1 MNWEMIGATG
11 EWAGALAV
19 VVTLFYLARQIKAST
34 NQATAE
40 AESAIQREFIVLQ
53 DGLTEPITSSVMRRG
68 FYSFNSLSEK
78 DKYFF
83 HAKLST
89 FINFFEGVL
98 RREERGLTSQKIVQ
112 TYGEVL
118 VALVG
123 TPGGREFWTIA
134 SGTFHELSTK
144 YINEHLDNR
153 DWATLEAMF
162 PYFLDKDGTND
173 V

>member
-19 VVTLFYLARQIKAST
+19 VVTLFYLARQIRTST
-34 NQATAE
+34 NQATAD
-40 AESAIQREFIVLQ
+40 AESAIQREFIALQ
-53 DGLTEPITSSVMRRG
+53 DGLTDPNTSSVMRRG
-68 FYSFNSLSEK
+68 FYSFSSLSEK

-98 RREERGLTSQKIVQ
+98 RREEKGLTSRTIVQ
-112 TYGEVL
+112 TYGNVL

-123 TPGGREFWTIA
+123 TPGGREFWSIA
-134 SGTFHELSTK
+134 SGTFHELSTN
-144 YINEHLDNR
+144 YINKHLDSG
-153 DWATLEAMF
+153 DWAALETMF

-173 V
+173 A

>member
-1 MNWEMIGATG
+1 MGWCPRGCCY
-11 EWAGALAV
+11 ALLSR
-19 VVTLFYLARQIKAST
+19 TST
-34 NQATAE
+34 NQATAD

-53 DGLTEPITSSVMRRG
+53 DGLTEPITSSVMKRG
-68 FYSFNSLSEK
+68 FYSFNSLSDK

-112 TYGEVL
+112 TYGNVL

-123 TPGGREFWTIA
+123 TPGGREFWSIA
-134 SGTFHELSTK
+134 SCTFHELSTK
-144 YINEHLDNR
+144 YINEHLDSG
-153 DWATLEAMF
+153 DWATLEKMF
-162 PYFLDKDGTND
+162 PYTLDKDRTD
-173 V
+173 DA